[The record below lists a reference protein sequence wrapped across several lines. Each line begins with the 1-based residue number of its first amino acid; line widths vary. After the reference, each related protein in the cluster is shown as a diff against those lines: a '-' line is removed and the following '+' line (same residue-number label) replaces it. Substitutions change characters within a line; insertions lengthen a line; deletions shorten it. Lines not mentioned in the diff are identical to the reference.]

1 MVLGVRER
9 NKRAKSFCVY
19 CHDTRIMTFRTALG
33 LRGKGAFVYS
43 FRSLTSL
50 VLRCP
55 ATVSSGAHLCA
66 RSIGS
71 RTVQVQKD
79 HRDNVIQL
87 PYFAD
92 EKVQPQMNKGASHGL
107 EQSLQIENSNY
118 KDGVPFALLIHF
130 VNVC

>member
-1 MVLGVRER
+1 M
-9 NKRAKSFCVY
+9 
-19 CHDTRIMTFRTALG
+19 
-33 LRGKGAFVYS
+33 
-43 FRSLTSL
+43 
-50 VLRCP
+50 LRCP
-55 ATVSSGAHLCA
+55 ATVSSGARLCA

-92 EKVQPQMNKGASHGL
+92 EEVQPQMSKGASHGL
-107 EQSLQIENSNY
+107 EQSLQIENSSY
-118 KDGVPFALLIHF
+118 KDGMPFALLIHF